1 MKELSQQEL
10 RALVDGKET
19 FVLYVRSELKKE
31 KIREIFDTD
40 IVVPEMEKSF
50 GSKFKFY
57 SVNVDNYPDLLKD
70 YPIPA
75 VVIFKEGK
83 EVVKLK
89 GIKAWN
95 EYVEAL
101 LCL

>member
-1 MKELSQQEL
+1 MKGLNQQEL
-10 RALVDGKET
+10 KALLDAKET

-40 IVVPEMEKSF
+40 IVVPELEKSF
-50 GSKFKFY
+50 GKSLNFY
-57 SVNVDNYPDLLKD
+57 YINVDDYPDFLKD
-70 YPIPA
+70 YLIPA

-83 EVVKLK
+83 EVAKLE

-101 LCL
+101 SCL

>member
-10 RALVDGKET
+10 KALLDAKET
-19 FVLYVRSELKKE
+19 FVLYVRSEMKKE

-40 IVVPEMEKSF
+40 IVVPELEKSL
-50 GSKFKFY
+50 GKSLNFY
-57 SVNVDNYPDLLKD
+57 YINVDDYPYLLKE
-70 YPIPA
+70 YLVPA

-83 EVVKLK
+83 EVVKLE

-101 LCL
+101 SCL